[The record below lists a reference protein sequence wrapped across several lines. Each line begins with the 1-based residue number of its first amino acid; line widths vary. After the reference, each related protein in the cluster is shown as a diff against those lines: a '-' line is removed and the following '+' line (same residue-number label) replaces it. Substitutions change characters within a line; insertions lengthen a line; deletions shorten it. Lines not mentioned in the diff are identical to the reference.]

1 MGWLG
6 SGVWSGADFFCLHV
20 AGSSLLP
27 PCWAGSRSAS
37 ADVQPHCALAVGM
50 LVLFAST
57 LLRTSPEVIATR
69 VLGALI
75 SFVKTS
81 IACFAGMVQQFTRLR
96 PPQNF
101 RHAQEQDFPCFEA
114 CVVEY

>member
-1 MGWLG
+1 MNTQLLRQEYLKDIETLRDGETISDRAAELREEGGTWAGWVPEF
-6 SGVWSGADFFCLHV
+6 GVGLISFCLHV

-57 LLRTSPEVIATR
+57 LLRTSP
-69 VLGALI
+69 
-75 SFVKTS
+75 K
-81 IACFAGMVQQFTRLR
+81 
-96 PPQNF
+96 
-101 RHAQEQDFPCFEA
+101 
-114 CVVEY
+114 